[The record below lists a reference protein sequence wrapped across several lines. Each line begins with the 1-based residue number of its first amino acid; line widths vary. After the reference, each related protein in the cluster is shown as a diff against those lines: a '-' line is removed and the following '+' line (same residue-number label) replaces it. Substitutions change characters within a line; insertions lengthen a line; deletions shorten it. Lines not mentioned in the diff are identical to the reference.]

1 MVDFLKMRDIV
12 DSINTN
18 RLSLNL
24 DENASTAERKVDV
37 FSVGVIILA
46 YCSRSSL
53 LYNKKQ
59 IKECLTMPCVELEKP
74 VLWCLK
80 LMSSLPC

>member
-1 MVDFLKMRDIV
+1 MRDIV

-46 YCSRSSL
+46 YCRRSSL

-74 VLWCLK
+74 VLMC